1 MAICQFFAN
10 RSRLWFSKINKYC
23 TSRKDYDVVIIG
35 GGMVGQAMA
44 CCIGTNPV
52 LKALSVLLVDVGKP
66 VKYEMSKHYSNRVCA
81 ISPRSVS
88 LFEKMDCWSEMKNS
102 RVQPVLRMIV
112 WEDCSNAHLTFENP
126 TYDSEKPLA
135 YIIENDLMLS
145 SFSKRIFSSSNV
157 TFQSE
162 TTVKSVKLADSLSDL
177 VTVHFGDSSTVTAKL
192 LIAADGSNSRIRSAM
207 GVRTLQ
213 WNYDQKSIIA
223 NLKLI
228 YANPEDSCTAWQ
240 RFVRTGPLAVISI
253 PSCIKLFTVRLF
265 KLSNDQASLS
275 WSCDDEFARKL
286 MDMSE
291 TDFVDSLNIA
301 LCDQS
306 SQNVVTNST
315 LDVMDTFFENV
326 CNVKNRLTAIVPP
339 TVVGVEKRVAIPLS
353 LVQPAHYVDHRVA
366 LIGDSAHRIHP
377 LAGQGVNLGYAD
389 VQELANVIENA
400 MMAGC
405 DIGSML
411 HLREYETR
419 RQREVIPIAFGCDAL
434 KKLYSHKFSP
444 IVLARSLGVN
454 FIEKSPFLKVRL
466 HPKRTFTNIV
476 SRPQISI

>member
-1 MAICQFFAN
+1 MNYVLDAQITFTMTICQFFAN

-66 VKYEMSKHYSNRVCA
+66 VQYEMSKQYSNRVCA

-88 LFEKMDCWSEMKNS
+88 LFEKMDCWSEMKNN

-112 WEDCSNAHLTFENP
+112 WEDCSNAHVTFENP
-126 TYDSEKPLA
+126 TSDSEKPLA

-145 SFSKRIFSSSNV
+145 SFSKRIFSSSNI

-228 YANPEDSCTAWQ
+228 YSNPEDSCTAWQ
-240 RFVRTGPLAVISI
+240 RFISTGPLAVL
-253 PSCIKLFTVRLF
+253 P
-265 KLSNDQASLS
+265 LSNDQASLS
-275 WSCDDEFARKL
+275 WSSDDEFANKL

-291 TDFVDSLNIA
+291 TEFVDSLNRA

-315 LDVMDTFFENV
+315 LDLMDTFFENV
-326 CNVKNRLTAIVPP
+326 CNVKNRLSAVVPP

-353 LVQPAHYVDHRVA
+353 L
-366 LIGDSAHRIHP
+366 
-377 LAGQGVNLGYAD
+377 GVNLGYAD
-389 VQELANVIENA
+389 VEELANVIENA

-434 KKLYSHKFSP
+434 KKLYSYKFSP
-444 IVLARSLGVN
+444 IILARSLGVN

>member
-1 MAICQFFAN
+1 MTICQLFAN

-23 TSRKDYDVVIIG
+23 TSRKNYDVVIIG

-66 VKYEMSKHYSNRVCA
+66 VQYEMSKHYSNRVCA

-88 LFEKMDCWSEMKNS
+88 LFEKMDCWSDMKNN

-112 WEDCSNAHLTFENP
+112 WEDCSNAHVTFENP
-126 TYDSEKPLA
+126 TSDSEKPLA

-145 SFSKRIFSSSNV
+145 SFFKRISSSSNV
-157 TFQSE
+157 TFKSE

-177 VTVHFGDSSTVTAKL
+177 VT
-192 LIAADGSNSRIRSAM
+192 IAADGSNSRIRSAM

-213 WNYDQKSIIA
+213 WNYDQKSIVA

-228 YANPEDSCTAWQ
+228 YSNPEDSCTAWQ
-240 RFVRTGPLAVISI
+240 RFIRTGPLAVL
-253 PSCIKLFTVRLF
+253 P
-265 KLSNDQASLS
+265 LSSDQASLS
-275 WSCDDEFARKL
+275 WSSDDQFASKL

-291 TDFVDSLNIA
+291 TEFVDSLNRA

-315 LDVMDTFFENV
+315 LDLMDTFFEN
-326 CNVKNRLTAIVPP
+326 NRLSAIVPP
-339 TVVGVEKRVAIPLS
+339 TVVGVEKRFAIPLS

-389 VQELANVIENA
+389 VEELANVIESA

-434 KKLYSHKFSP
+434 NKLYKYKFSP

-466 HPKRTFTNIV
+466 HQKRTFTNIV
-476 SRPQISI
+476 SRPKISI

>member
-1 MAICQFFAN
+1 MTICQLFAN

-23 TSRKDYDVVIIG
+23 TSRKNYDVVIIG

-66 VKYEMSKHYSNRVCA
+66 VQYEMSKHYSNRVCA

-88 LFEKMDCWSEMKNS
+88 LFEKMDCWSDMKNN

-112 WEDCSNAHLTFENP
+112 WEDCSNAHVTFENP
-126 TYDSEKPLA
+126 TSDSEKPLA

-145 SFSKRIFSSSNV
+145 SFFKRISSSSNV
-157 TFQSE
+157 TFKSE

-192 LIAADGSNSRIRSAM
+192 L
-207 GVRTLQ
+207 
-213 WNYDQKSIIA
+213 
-223 NLKLI
+223 
-228 YANPEDSCTAWQ
+228 PEDSCTAWQ
-240 RFVRTGPLAVISI
+240 RFIRTGPLAVL
-253 PSCIKLFTVRLF
+253 P
-265 KLSNDQASLS
+265 LSSDQASLS
-275 WSCDDEFARKL
+275 WSSDDQFASKL

-291 TDFVDSLNIA
+291 TEFVDSLNRA

-315 LDVMDTFFENV
+315 LDLMDTFFENV
-326 CNVKNRLTAIVPP
+326 CNGINVCSCNYLILISFEYFLFCTVKNRLSAIVPP
-339 TVVGVEKRVAIPLS
+339 TVVGVEKRFAIPLS

-389 VQELANVIENA
+389 VEELANVIESA

-434 KKLYSHKFSP
+434 NKLYKYKFSP

-466 HPKRTFTNIV
+466 HQKRTFTNIV
-476 SRPQISI
+476 SRPKISI

>member
-66 VKYEMSKHYSNRVCA
+66 VKYEMSKHYSNR
-81 ISPRSVS
+81 
-88 LFEKMDCWSEMKNS
+88 
-102 RVQPVLRMIV
+102 
-112 WEDCSNAHLTFENP
+112 
-126 TYDSEKPLA
+126 
-135 YIIENDLMLS
+135 
-145 SFSKRIFSSSNV
+145 
-157 TFQSE
+157 
-162 TTVKSVKLADSLSDL
+162 
-177 VTVHFGDSSTVTAKL
+177 
-192 LIAADGSNSRIRSAM
+192 IAADGSNSRIRSAM

-240 RFVRTGPLAVISI
+240 RFVRTGPLAVL
-253 PSCIKLFTVRLF
+253 P
-265 KLSNDQASLS
+265 LSNDQASLS

-315 LDVMDTFFENV
+315 LDLMDTFFENV
-326 CNVKNRLTAIVPP
+326 CNVKNRPTAIVPP
-339 TVVGVEKRVAIPLS
+339 TVVGVEKRAAIPLS

-476 SRPQISI
+476 NRPQISV

>member
-1 MAICQFFAN
+1 MTIFQFFAN

-240 RFVRTGPLAVISI
+240 RFVRTGPLAVL
-253 PSCIKLFTVRLF
+253 P
-265 KLSNDQASLS
+265 LSNDQASLS

-301 LCDQS
+301 LCDQG

-315 LDVMDTFFENV
+315 LDLMDTFFENV
-326 CNVKNRLTAIVPP
+326 CNVKNRPTAIVPP

-476 SRPQISI
+476 NRPQISV

>member
-1 MAICQFFAN
+1 MTICQLFAN

-23 TSRKDYDVVIIG
+23 TSRKNYDVVIIG

-66 VKYEMSKHYSNRVCA
+66 VQYEMSKHYSNRVCA

-88 LFEKMDCWSEMKNS
+88 LFEKMDCWSDMKNN

-112 WEDCSNAHLTFENP
+112 WEDCSNAHVTFENP
-126 TYDSEKPLA
+126 TSDSEKPLA

-145 SFSKRIFSSSNV
+145 SFFKRISSSSNV
-157 TFQSE
+157 TFKSE

-213 WNYDQKSIIA
+213 WNYDQKSIVA

-228 YANPEDSCTAWQ
+228 YSNPEDSCTAWQ
-240 RFVRTGPLAVISI
+240 RFIRTGPLAVL
-253 PSCIKLFTVRLF
+253 P
-265 KLSNDQASLS
+265 LSSDQASLS
-275 WSCDDEFARKL
+275 WSSDDQFASKL

-291 TDFVDSLNIA
+291 TEFVDSLNRA

-315 LDVMDTFFENV
+315 LDLMDTFFEN
-326 CNVKNRLTAIVPP
+326 NRLSAIVPP
-339 TVVGVEKRVAIPLS
+339 TVVGVEKRFAIPLS

-389 VQELANVIENA
+389 VEELANVIESA

-434 KKLYSHKFSP
+434 NKLYKYKFSP

-466 HPKRTFTNIV
+466 HQKRTFTNIV
-476 SRPQISI
+476 SRPKISI

>member
-1 MAICQFFAN
+1 MTICQLFAN

-23 TSRKDYDVVIIG
+23 TSRKNYDVVIIG

-66 VKYEMSKHYSNRVCA
+66 VQYEMSKHYSNRVCA

-88 LFEKMDCWSEMKNS
+88 LFEKMDCWSDMKNN

-112 WEDCSNAHLTFENP
+112 WEDCSNAHVTFENP
-126 TYDSEKPLA
+126 TSDSEKPLA

-145 SFSKRIFSSSNV
+145 SFFKRISSSSNV
-157 TFQSE
+157 TFKSE

-213 WNYDQKSIIA
+213 WNYDQKSIVA

-228 YANPEDSCTAWQ
+228 YSNPEDSCTAWQ
-240 RFVRTGPLAVISI
+240 RFIRTGPLAVL
-253 PSCIKLFTVRLF
+253 P
-265 KLSNDQASLS
+265 LSSDQASLS
-275 WSCDDEFARKL
+275 WSSDDQFASKL

-291 TDFVDSLNIA
+291 TEFVDSLNRA

-315 LDVMDTFFENV
+315 LDLMDTFFEN
-326 CNVKNRLTAIVPP
+326 NRLSAIVPP
-339 TVVGVEKRVAIPLS
+339 TVVGVEKRFAIPLS

-389 VQELANVIENA
+389 VEELANVIESA

-434 KKLYSHKFSP
+434 NKLYKYKFSP

-454 FIEKSPFLKVRL
+454 FIEKSPFLK
-466 HPKRTFTNIV
+466 RTFTNIV
-476 SRPQISI
+476 SRPKISI